1 MRPSTLALDIE
12 GTLISNAISQI
23 PRPGL
28 LRFLSSV
35 ERRFERLVVFSSVP
49 EPLFRQIADLLV
61 AEECAPPW
69 FRSLQY
75 VNWHGRTK
83 DLRFVSDDVG
93 DTLLLDD
100 YGAYVHPGQEHLWV
114 QIPQFC
120 APYEESDTGLLAALE
135 SICQY
140 FTIDGSS

>member
-28 LRFLSSV
+28 LSFLRSV
-35 ERRFERLVVFSSVP
+35 EKQFKRLVVFTSVP

-61 AEECAPPW
+61 AEESAPRW

-75 VNWHGRTK
+75 VNWYGRTK
-83 DLRFVSDDVG
+83 DLRFVSGDLG

-100 YGAYVHPGQEHLWV
+100 HVAYVHPGQEHLWV
-114 QIPQFC
+114 HIPQFC
-120 APYEESDTGLLAALE
+120 APYEESDIGLAVALE
-135 SICQY
+135 SISQY
-140 FTIDGSS
+140 FTSDGSN